1 MNFFKFDENRLI
13 SLAGSLILFFII
25 ALLFSK
31 TRVFD
36 LIEQSAIDFR
46 FFLREPYEEKK
57 KLEIGGSTLIRTT
70 PNEKARQDIV
80 ILGIDESTIRDFS
93 NRNIQW
99 PFPWKI
105 HSRFTDYVSS
115 GNPSAIF
122 FDITFLDHKEGEKE
136 LAAAFKR
143 AGNVF
148 IDYPFEVTEIG
159 TSYADQQERMELLK
173 QQTLK
178 NVEKDKVTNRA
189 KVEEAVPPTPMLME
203 TAKGSGFAN
212 VFNDEIDTVIRTM
225 PLLIAYEGDL
235 YPNIDL
241 LIVMHYFGITGD
253 DVEVKLGKYIKLKN
267 LPAEKMTKLNKE
279 REIIIPIDSNASM
292 NINYIGSAGSFR
304 NFPYSYFVR
313 EGSMKGNESLKDKIV
328 LVAAYSVTGIS
339 TDVHKS
345 PYGDLFGIEIHANA
359 LNTILNQDFIYK
371 LSHFNNLLAMF
382 IIALFLGFILP
393 RISIVKSAMVTILLG
408 ALYLVTSYIL
418 FDSYNIINAMF
429 TPVIQVFAAFTIL
442 GTVRLVSEQK
452 EKRYIRQTFAKFVSK
467 SVVDDLL
474 KNPAKLKLGGEKKII
489 TVLFSDIRGFTT
501 LSEKLTPEALVEH
514 LNIYLQAMTDIVF
527 QTDGTLDKYVGD
539 EIMAFW
545 GAPVELE
552 NHALRA
558 CQCAIEQMNVLTQM
572 NEKWE
577 QEGKPQLNIGIGV
590 NTGDMV
596 VGNMGSSSRMDYTLM
611 GDNVNL
617 GARLEGTNKIY
628 GTNIIIS
635 EYTYEHVRDSVIVRE
650 LDLIRV
656 KGKEHPVKI
665 YELLS
670 VIEQN

>member
-1 MNFFKFDENRLI
+1 MKFFKFDEHKFI
-13 SLAGSLILFFII
+13 SIVSSLVLFGII
-25 ALLFSK
+25 ALLSYQ
-31 TRVFD
+31 TRIFD
-36 LIEQSAIDFR
+36 VLEQSAIDFR
-46 FFLREPYEEKK
+46 FFLRDPSEKAEK
-57 KLEIGGSTLIRTT
+57 IEIGEQTVTRTT
-70 PNEKARQDIV
+70 PNKKARQDIV

-105 HSRFTDYVSS
+105 HARFTDYVSS
-115 GNPSAIF
+115 GNPTAIF

-136 LAAAFKR
+136 LADAFKR

-148 IDYPFEVTEIG
+148 IDYPFEVNEIG
-159 TSYADQQERMELLK
+159 TKYDDQQERIELLK
-173 QQTLK
+173 LQTLK
-178 NVEKDKVTNRA
+178 NIEEGEINTKII
-189 KVEEAVPPTPMLME
+189 EEAVPPTPMLI
-203 TAKGSGFAN
+203 TAAKGSGFAN
-212 VFNDEIDTVIRTM
+212 VFKDQVDNVIRTM
-225 PLLIAYEGDL
+225 PLLIAHEGDF

-253 DVEVKLGKYIKLKN
+253 DVEVKLGKYVKLKN
-267 LPAEKMTKLNKE
+267 LPPEKMAKPNE
-279 REIIIPIDSNASM
+279 QREIIIPIDSNASM
-292 NINYIGSAGSFR
+292 NINYIGSAGSFT
-304 NFPYSYFVR
+304 NYPYSYFAS
-313 EGSMKGNESLKDKIV
+313 EGSMKGNDSLKEKII
-328 LVAAYSVTGIS
+328 LVAAYSATGIS
-339 TDVHKS
+339 TDVHTS
-345 PYGDLFGIEIHANA
+345 PYGDVFGIEIHANA

-371 LSHFNNLLAMF
+371 LSHLNILLVMF
-382 IIALFLGFILP
+382 AVALFFGLLLP
-393 RISIVKSAMVTILLG
+393 RISIVKSAIITILF
-408 ALYLVTSYIL
+408 AAFYLIISYTL
-418 FDSYNIINAMF
+418 FDLYNIINAMI
-429 TPVIQVFAAFTIL
+429 TPVIQIFAAFTII
-442 GTVRLVSEQK
+442 GTTRLLSEQK

-539 EIMAFW
+539 QIMAFW

-552 NHALRA
+552 NHALLA
-558 CQCAIEQMNVLTQM
+558 CQCALEQASVLAQL
-572 NEKWE
+572 NAGWK
-577 QEGKPQLNIGIGV
+577 QEGKPELEIGIGI

-617 GARLEGTNKIY
+617 GARLEGTNKFY
-628 GTNIIIS
+628 GTSIIIS
-635 EYTYEHVRDSVIVRE
+635 EYTYEHIRDSVVVRE

-656 KGKEHPVKI
+656 KGKEQPVKI
-665 YELLS
+665 YELLGITEK
-670 VIEQN
+670 V